1 MSARRE
7 MRQRVVTGASVVGRW
22 GAWGVIVAVGAVMQE
37 LVGWEAGATLDR
49 LELLAAL
56 VGLRALPAPGPA
68 ELITRSQR
76 LHRALTTGLLATWER
91 AGWHTAAGK
100 PLHNAELWQE
110 LARLVAARPVTCTLS
125 RTRGGQTLTERAYQL
140 AARAARERDWPSS

>member
-1 MSARRE
+1 MSSGRAA
-7 MRQRVVTGASVVGRW
+7 RQRVVTGASVIGRW
-22 GAWGVIVAVGAVMQE
+22 GAWAAIVAVGALMQE

-56 VGLRALPAPGPA
+56 AGLGALPAPGPA
-68 ELITRSQR
+68 ELVTRSQR
-76 LHRALTTGLLATWER
+76 LHQALTTGLLATWER

-110 LARLVAARPVTCTLS
+110 LARLVATRPVTSTLN
-125 RTRGGQTLTERAYQL
+125 RTSGGLTVAERAHQL
-140 AARAARERDWPSS
+140 AARAARERDWPPA